1 MDASA
6 EHRVRDVPISFSA
19 DVAAAAPSSTRGAAP
34 RFFETRRSY
43 VALASS
49 LHGTSVAE
57 KGTARAPSASSKVSK
72 NTRPFSSSNATRAP
86 GGVADADAR
95 LVSRIVARRAVFFF
109 RVFQAA

>member
-19 DVAAAAPSSTRGAAP
+19 DVAAAAASTRGAAP
-34 RFFETRRSY
+34 RFSETRRSY

-57 KGTARAPSASSKVSK
+57 KGTARAIRVVESLEEHTALLVLE
-72 NTRPFSSSNATRAP
+72 R
-86 GGVADADAR
+86 DAR
-95 LVSRIVARRAVFFF
+95 AGGGFAHLRASCRVFFS
-109 RVFQAA
+109 RLPSSL